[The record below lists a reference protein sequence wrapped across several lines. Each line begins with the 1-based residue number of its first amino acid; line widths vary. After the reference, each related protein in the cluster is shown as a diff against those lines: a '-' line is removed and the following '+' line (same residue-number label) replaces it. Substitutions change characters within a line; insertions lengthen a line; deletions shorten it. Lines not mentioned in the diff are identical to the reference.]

1 MTINEAQNL
10 LNNSGIPFFK
20 THYTDEAD
28 FYHHAL
34 MFPYTKTC
42 KKEEI
47 IALVVLKTAKRILN
61 YSLITRQMGILM
73 DKSVLC
79 R

>member
-1 MTINEAQNL
+1 MPINEAQNL
-10 LNNSGIPFFK
+10 LNNNGIPFFK

-34 MFPYTKTC
+34 MFSYTKKC

-47 IALVVLKTAKRILN
+47 IALVVLSKNGKMNIELQFNNTSNGYIN
-61 YSLITRQMGILM
+61 G
-73 DKSVLC
+73 
-79 R
+79 